1 MSLQKIRLLFRTA
14 ALFNWAA
21 VAFFLP
27 VLGLANRLGRG
38 APSDTAFE
46 HLGIG
51 AIALFG
57 LGYWM
62 VASAPEQNRGI
73 VQLGLLGKIVAIVL
87 VVGHYLAGN
96 VSLPL
101 ALVVS
106 GDVIFAVLF
115 ARYLA
120 KTGAARGVSWFVRR
134 RSSCRRHGGD
144 RSAHH
149 PSRSPGSG
157 RRGGRAACPGPARE

>member
-1 MSLQKIRLLFRTA
+1 MSPQKIRILFRTA
-14 ALFNWAA
+14 ALFNWSA
-21 VAFFLP
+21 VVFFLP
-27 VLGLANRLGRG
+27 VLGLADRLGYG
-38 APSDTAFE
+38 APAGTAFE
-46 HLGIG
+46 HVGLG
-51 AIALFG
+51 AIGLFG

-73 VQLGLLGKIVAIVL
+73 VQLGLLGKMLAVGL

-120 KTGAARGVSWFVRR
+120 KTGAAHAVS
-134 RSSCRRHGGD
+134 
-144 RSAHH
+144 
-149 PSRSPGSG
+149 
-157 RRGGRAACPGPARE
+157 

>member
-27 VLGLANRLGRG
+27 ALGLANRLGRG

-120 KTGAARGVSWFVRR
+120 ATRP
-134 RSSCRRHGGD
+134 
-144 RSAHH
+144 AHH
-149 PSRSPGSG
+149 VQHDPTSQL
-157 RRGGRAACPGPARE
+157 

>member
-1 MSLQKIRLLFRTA
+1 MSSQQIRILFRTA
-14 ALFNWAA
+14 AVFNWSA
-21 VAFFLP
+21 VVFFLP
-27 VLGLANRLGRG
+27 VLGLADGLGYG
-38 APSDTAFE
+38 APTGTAFE
-46 HLGIG
+46 HVGLG
-51 AIALFG
+51 AIGLFG

-73 VQLGLLGKIVAIVL
+73 VQLGLLGKVLAVGL
-87 VVGHYLAGN
+87 VVGHYLAGD

-120 KTGAARGVSWFVRR
+120 TTGAARRVS
-134 RSSCRRHGGD
+134 
-144 RSAHH
+144 
-149 PSRSPGSG
+149 
-157 RRGGRAACPGPARE
+157 

>member
-1 MSLQKIRLLFRTA
+1 MSPQKTRVLFRLA
-14 ALFNWAA
+14 ALFNWSA
-21 VAFFLP
+21 VVFFLP
-27 VLGLANRLGRG
+27 ALGLADRLGRG
-38 APSDTAFE
+38 APTDTAFE

-62 VASAPEQNRGI
+62 VGSAPEKNRGI
-73 VQLGLLGKIVAIVL
+73 VQLGLLGKVVAIAL
-87 VVGHYLAGN
+87 VAGHYLAGN

-106 GDVIFAVLF
+106 GDVVFAVLF

-120 KTGAARGVSWFVRR
+120 TT
-134 RSSCRRHGGD
+134 
-144 RSAHH
+144 
-149 PSRSPGSG
+149 
-157 RRGGRAACPGPARE
+157 RAEQTS

>member
-1 MSLQKIRLLFRTA
+1 MSPQKTRILFRTA
-14 ALFNWAA
+14 ALFNWSA
-21 VAFFLP
+21 VVFFLP
-27 VLGLANRLGRG
+27 VLGIADRLGRG

-46 HLGIG
+46 HLGLG

-57 LGYWM
+57 LGYWL

-73 VQLGLLGKIVAIVL
+73 VQLGLLGKVLAIVL
-87 VVGHYLAGN
+87 VVGHYVAGN

-106 GDVIFAVLF
+106 GDAVFAVLF

-120 KTGAARGVSWFVRR
+120 TT
-134 RSSCRRHGGD
+134 
-144 RSAHH
+144 RSAHRVH
-149 PSRSPGSG
+149 HDPSP
-157 RRGGRAACPGPARE
+157 

>member
-1 MSLQKIRLLFRTA
+1 LSPQRIRILFRTA
-14 ALFNWAA
+14 ALFNWSA
-21 VAFFLP
+21 VVFFLP
-27 VLGLANRLGRG
+27 ILGLADRLGHG
-38 APSDTAFE
+38 APTGTPFE
-46 HLGIG
+46 HIGIG
-51 AIALFG
+51 AVGLFG

-73 VQLGLLGKIVAIVL
+73 VQLGLLGKVLAVAL

-106 GDVIFAVLF
+106 GDVVFAVLF

-120 KTGAARGVSWFVRR
+120 TTPRPSGA
-134 RSSCRRHGGD
+134 RSLTNE
-144 RSAHH
+144 
-149 PSRSPGSG
+149 P
-157 RRGGRAACPGPARE
+157 

>member
-1 MSLQKIRLLFRTA
+1 MSPQKIRILFRTA
-14 ALFNWAA
+14 ALFNWSA
-21 VAFFLP
+21 VVFFLP
-27 VLGLANRLGRG
+27 VLGLADRLGRG
-38 APSDTAFE
+38 APTDTVFE
-46 HLGIG
+46 HVGLG
-51 AIALFG
+51 AIGLFG

-73 VQLGLLGKIVAIVL
+73 VQLGLLGKVLAIAL
-87 VVGHYLAGN
+87 VVGHYVAGN

-120 KTGAARGVSWFVRR
+120 TTRT
-134 RSSCRRHGGD
+134 
-144 RSAHH
+144 
-149 PSRSPGSG
+149 G
-157 RRGGRAACPGPARE
+157 RRVSFDPSPQP